1 MYVTLDL
8 VEIRDA
14 SSFILYLFFIW
25 MFHWYCWSFRDVFVL
40 FLSKCYL
47 CLAFNHL
54 NMLIHTFIH
63 LHVLIH
69 TFKHLH
75 MLIHTFN
82 HLHMLIHTFNHLNM
96 LFHTFNHLYMLIHT
110 FNHLHMLIHT
120 FNHLHIHIFN
130 HLNMLIHTFNHLHML
145 IHSVYSKTH
154 DFFDWLLHFIS
165 LYGGNTVV
173 YYGFFNNYWCYAP
186 AFTPG
191 F

>member
-82 HLHMLIHTFNHLNM
+82 HLHMLIH
-96 LFHTFNHLYMLIHT
+96 
-110 FNHLHMLIHT
+110 
-120 FNHLHIHIFN
+120 
-130 HLNMLIHTFNHLHML
+130 
-145 IHSVYSKTH
+145 SVYSKTH